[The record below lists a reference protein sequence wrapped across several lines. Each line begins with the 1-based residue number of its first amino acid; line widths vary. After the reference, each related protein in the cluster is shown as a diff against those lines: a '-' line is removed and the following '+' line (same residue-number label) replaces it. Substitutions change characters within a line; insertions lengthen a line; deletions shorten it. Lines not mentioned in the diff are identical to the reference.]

1 MKVLVTGAAGFI
13 GYHLCRRLID
23 EGMEVV
29 GLDNLNNYYSVNLK
43 YARLDLLGIGK
54 DAMYSM
60 HSLTPSQKFNRF
72 SFIKCDLC
80 DEFRIMRL
88 FKVQKFDVVINLA
101 AQAGVRYSLDNPHA
115 YTSTNVEGFLNI
127 LEGCRQNPVKHLV
140 FASSSS
146 VYGLNTEMPFEVEHR
161 TDHPVSLYAAT
172 KKANE
177 LMAHTYAHLY
187 DIPCTGLR
195 FFTVYGPLGRP
206 DMAYF
211 KFAKLI
217 LNGEPIDVY
226 NEGNMGRDF
235 TYVDDIVESMVKLIP
250 KPFITDK
257 AIPYQLFNIG
267 NGAPVSLLDFITIL
281 EKLLGKTSA
290 KNMLPMQPG
299 DVEQTW
305 ADVDKLYNYIKFKP
319 QVNLEEGLTCFVDW
333 YKNYYGFNY
342 IASKPN
348 CQVIGKESPAIQ

>member
-1 MKVLVTGAAGFI
+1 MKILVTGAAGFI
-13 GYHLCRRLID
+13 GYHLCKRLIN
-23 EGMEVV
+23 EGMEVI

-43 YARLDLLGIGK
+43 LARLRQLGVNKNGIN
-54 DAMYSM
+54 SFQF
-60 HSLTPSQKFNRF
+60 LTRSKTFNHY

-80 DEFRIMRL
+80 DQSGIERL
-88 FKVQKFDVVINLA
+88 FKEHQFDVVINLA
-101 AQAGVRYSLDNPHA
+101 AQAGVRYSLDKPRA
-115 YTSTNVEGFLNI
+115 YTASNVEGFLNI
-127 LEGCRQNPVKHLV
+127 LEGCRENPVQHLI

-146 VYGLNTEMPFEVEHR
+146 VYGLNTEMPFEIEHR
-161 TDHPVSLYAAT
+161 TDQPASLYAAT

-187 DIPCTGLR
+187 NIPCTGLR

-211 KFAKLI
+211 KFANLI
-217 LNGEPIDVY
+217 MKGKPIDVY

-235 TYVDDIVESMVKLIP
+235 TFIDDIVESMVRLIP
-250 KPFITDK
+250 KPQKSDK

-267 NGAPVSLLDFITIL
+267 NGAPVSLLEFINIL
-281 EKLLGKTSA
+281 EKQLGRTSQ

-305 ADVDKLYNYIKFKP
+305 ADVDDLYNYINYKP
-319 QVNLEEGLTCFVDW
+319 KVNLEQGLANFVHW
-333 YKNYYGFNY
+333 YSNYYGFKDV
-342 IASKPN
+342 ISKAGYREA
-348 CQVIGKESPAIQ
+348 VE